1 MGILDWFKNRPSQFD
16 PEGVS
21 DELML
26 RAIDKAVSL
35 TNPRIKLLR
44 AYQQRLAPA
53 VQTSLAYL
61 RSGILDIP
69 SPIEVGATRWHSDAT
84 LRALFVSAED
94 VGTTLGRSSNLRKLF
109 EKYAS
114 LDEAYCV
121 LEMVCNEQLVAG
133 MSLRGDVPQSDLEQ
147 KVLSFANHQV
157 RICGCDEREV
167 RRLLGT
173 QAFEYLVAQA
183 LSEIG
188 EMRSERR
195 ELEESAALIR
205 ARLRLLRQQGPGL
218 GTVFNPAPEK
228 QEERQRLELELLE
241 NERQLESLG
250 DTDDILDREVD
261 YLTAVL
267 EQPERYISVVQKD
280 VRLNAVNVVLDQQ
293 NADVTAA
300 VSYSLADL
308 TGAPR
313 VRRAFVLARLA
324 RDELPPEKL
333 NLELAERLL

>member
-1 MGILDWFKNRPSQFD
+1 MGLLDWFKNRPSQID

-21 DELML
+21 DDLTL

-35 TNPRIKLLR
+35 TNPRLRLLR

-61 RSGILDIP
+61 RSRILAIP
-69 SPIEVGATRWHSDAT
+69 SPIEVAASRWHSDSA
-84 LRALFVSAED
+84 LRAFFVSADE
-94 VGTTLGRSSNLRKLF
+94 VGTILGRSANLRKLF
-109 EKYAS
+109 EKYGS

-188 EMRSERR
+188 ETRSERR
-195 ELEESAALIR
+195 ELADSAALIR
-205 ARLRLLRQQGPGL
+205 SRLRLLRQQGPGL

-228 QEERQRLELELLE
+228 NEERQRLELELVE
-241 NERQLESLG
+241 NERQLEAHG
-250 DTDDILDREVD
+250 DTEEILEKEIG
-261 YLTAVL
+261 YLISVL
-267 EQPERYISVVQKD
+267 EQPERYIGVLQKE
-280 VRLNAVNVVLDQQ
+280 VRLSAVNVMLDAR
-293 NADVTAA
+293 NADVTTEL
-300 VSYSLADL
+300 SYSMADL
-308 TGAPR
+308 TGSPR
-313 VRRAFVLARLA
+313 VQRAFVLARLA